1 MSKVRLAVSAAS
13 LCAIVTSA
21 HAGLVSFSFVVDT
34 SSLLEAQFVFGPVSN
49 TTYSVGPITSPNG
62 FWQVAIPTIIETKDS
77 PDSVSLSGSI
87 TAMNTG
93 TSGPFSFTFDAL
105 SVQPIPA
112 IFETSGNESFSAAIA
127 FAADGNQM
135 LGYGLGVGAGIVPE
149 PSTWAM
155 ILLGF
160 AGLGWAGY
168 RASRR
173 TAAAAA

>member
-1 MSKVRLAVSAAS
+1 MNKVRLTVSAAS
-13 LCAIVTSA
+13 LCAIMTSA

-34 SSLLEAQFVFGPVSN
+34 SSLLEAQFVFGPVSD

-77 PDSVSLSGSI
+77 PDSVSLSGVI
-87 TAMNTG
+87 TDLNTG
-93 TSGPFSFTFDAL
+93 KSGPFSFTFDAL

-112 IFETSGNESFSAAIA
+112 IFETSGNESFSAAVA
-127 FAADGNQM
+127 FAADGNQV

-155 ILLGF
+155 MLLGF
-160 AGLGWAGY
+160 AGLGYA
-168 RASRR
+168 AFRR
-173 TAAAAA
+173 SKGPLSAVA